1 MNIEK
6 EVKIEATVRSILLS
20 LIDVGVFLFEYG
32 DKGRIYR
39 KPIADY
45 RKWRKDDGIKFSQNL
60 YYLKK
65 KKLIKDFVRN
75 KKKYIE
81 LTPKGKRRARY
92 YFLNKH
98 ILRSKKK
105 WDGKWRVVIFD
116 ISEDKKSK
124 RELIRKWLKN
134 IGLKELQR
142 SVYVYPFDFKKQLN
156 LMVGILMAYD
166 VKYMVCDI
174 IEGEEDIINYFFEEK
189 ILMEKDLQTKKIK
202 NDSYNYK
209 NI

>member
-1 MNIEK
+1 MSIEQ
-6 EVKIEATVRSILLS
+6 EVKIEATVRNILLS
-20 LIDVGVFLFEYG
+20 LVDVGVFLFEYG
-32 DKGRIYR
+32 DKGKFYR
-39 KPIADY
+39 KEIIDY
-45 RKWRKDDGIKFSQNL
+45 RKWREDDSIRFSQNL

-65 KKLIKDFVRN
+65 KKLIRAFSRS
-75 KKKYIE
+75 KKRYIE
-81 LTPKGKRRARY
+81 LTPRGRERAKY
-92 YFLNKH
+92 YFLRKK

-142 SVYVYPFDFKKQLN
+142 SVYIYPFNFKKQLD
-156 LMVGILMAYD
+156 LMVGALMAYD

-174 IEGEEDIINYFFEEK
+174 VEGEEDFIDYFFDEDILNEE
-189 ILMEKDLQTKKIK
+189 DLQINRSKK
-202 NDSYNYK
+202 
-209 NI
+209 